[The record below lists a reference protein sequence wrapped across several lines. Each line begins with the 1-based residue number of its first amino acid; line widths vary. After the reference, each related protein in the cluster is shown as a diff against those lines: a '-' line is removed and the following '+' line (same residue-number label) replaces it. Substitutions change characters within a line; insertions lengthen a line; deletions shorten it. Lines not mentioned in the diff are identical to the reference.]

1 MNLRVAAERIAS
13 RGAETRTP
21 RRSRVM
27 AWLMLCVVVSALG
40 VVYAK
45 HQSRKLFVELQA
57 LQKARDD
64 LDIEWGQLQLEQST
78 WATHGRVEGIAGPKL
93 GMEIPEP
100 NQVVVLKP

>member
-1 MNLRVAAERIAS
+1 MNPRVMRERLTK
-13 RGAETRTP
+13 RGGGTP
-21 RRSRVM
+21 GLRRSQVV
-27 AWLMLCVVVSALG
+27 AWLMVCVVISAVG

-45 HQSRKLFVELQA
+45 HQSRKLFVEWQA
-57 LQKARDD
+57 LQKGRDD

-78 WATHGRVEGIAGPKL
+78 WATHGRIEGAAGAKL